1 MLGNLVL
8 TSPTESSPSAS
19 PTSIFDKLGEDVEK
33 LKDKGE
39 NAIKDGINNIVDEFA
54 ELLGI
59 HDFYSYH
66 LLDYCEVIE
75 FQLINKKK
83 KQKLIRY
90 LPYRASTLL
99 LPSITILSTQR
110 KMSRIAQ
117 TRLVFSILT
126 LPTSSKAN

>member
-66 LLDYCEVIE
+66 LLDYCEVIKS
-75 FQLINKKK
+75 QLINKKK
-83 KQKLIRY
+83 KPKLTSY
-90 LPYRASTLL
+90 LPYRASILL
-99 LPSITILSTQR
+99 LPSITRLSTQG

>member
-8 TSPTESSPSAS
+8 TSPTKSSPSAS

-75 FQLINKKK
+75 FHLIDKKE
-83 KQKLIRY
+83 KQKLTR
-90 LPYRASTLL
+90 LLLYRASTLL
-99 LPSITILSTQR
+99 LPSTTRPSTQG

>member
-8 TSPTESSPSAS
+8 TSPTKSSPSAS

-66 LLDYCEVIE
+66 LLDYCEVIG
-75 FQLINKKK
+75 F
-83 KQKLIRY
+83 
-90 LPYRASTLL
+90 
-99 LPSITILSTQR
+99 
-110 KMSRIAQ
+110 
-117 TRLVFSILT
+117 
-126 LPTSSKAN
+126 